1 MSIEIKYRGKWYT
14 IKELAREQKV
24 PYDVFRKQLHKGAN
38 IDCAIEYARIHSG
51 ASAGNSIPAR
61 DHLENDYPSMTAM
74 ARAYNLVPVTL
85 AARLNRGWSIKKALT
100 TPTKQQ
106 VDKKVDKYHKIN

>member
-14 IKELAREQKV
+14 IKGLAREQKV
-24 PYDVFRKQLHKGAN
+24 PYDVLRKQLHKGTN

-61 DHLENDYPSMTAM
+61 DHLGNNYPSMSSM
-74 ARAYNLVPVTL
+74 ARAYNIVPVTL
-85 AARLNRGWSIKKALT
+85 TSRLNKGWSITKALT

-106 VDKKVDKYHKIN
+106 AAKNRIKEIK

>member
-14 IKELAREQKV
+14 IKGLARGQKV
-24 PYDVFRKQLHKGAN
+24 PYDVLRKQLHKGVN

-61 DHLENDYPSMTAM
+61 DHLGHDYPSMSAM
-74 ARAYNLVPVTL
+74 ARAYNLCPVTL
-85 AARLNRGWSIKKALT
+85 AARLNRGWSLAKALT
-100 TPTKQQ
+100 TPTKKQ
-106 VDKKVDKYHKIN
+106 VYKRSFKKNK

>member
-1 MSIEIKYRGKWYT
+1 MSIEIKYCGKWYT
-14 IKELAREQKV
+14 IKGLARELKV
-24 PYDVFRKQLHKGAN
+24 TYDVFRRQLRKGTN

-61 DHLENDYPSMTAM
+61 DHLGHNYPSMSAM
-74 ARAYNLVPVTL
+74 ARAYNIVPVTL
-85 AARLNRGWSIKKALT
+85 ATRLNRGWSLTKALT

-106 VDKKVDKYHKIN
+106 VDKKLIK